1 MPPARPRQSAIWRSS
16 AAYPCSRAPG
26 ESAPSFRKP
35 AKNVRAV
42 AREER
47 APRQRRAQAHVQ
59 VHLHGPDL
67 SVHRQVR
74 HGRLHP
80 PLARLPGAS
89 EASDWSVVSNSSVS
103 RWCFQLFQRLVEIVA
118 EAAVDARPG
127 TRLPGLIASADAAVA
142 RDVGC
147 VVFAAVAKA
156 FTTRAQNLASLPKC
170 SRGTMWL
177 PSSGVTIFGSTA
189 PPSCLRMS
197 QGCGPGSARS
207 CNAAAQR
214 GA

>member
-1 MPPARPRQSAIWRSS
+1 MIIIARHSARRPQCGMAPATRTMPRAAWSPESSPGGSSRSRRRRCTTAKGCHPRGRGKARSGGRARRTLARALPASRRRPS
-16 AAYPCSRAPG
+16 G
-26 ESAPSFRKP
+26 KP

-74 HGRLHP
+74 HTVGFISPSRLSLDSPEQAKEATGPQCLSLPSLGVLPALSAPRRGRC
-80 PLARLPGAS
+80 G
-89 EASDWSVVSNSSVS
+89 S
-103 RWCFQLFQRLVEIVA
+103 RS
-118 EAAVDARPG
+118 ARPG

-156 FTTRAQNLASLPKC
+156 
-170 SRGTMWL
+170 
-177 PSSGVTIFGSTA
+177 
-189 PPSCLRMS
+189 
-197 QGCGPGSARS
+197 
-207 CNAAAQR
+207 
-214 GA
+214 